1 MVLNLYLN
9 LFSSSCRSLYIFAK
23 LHVISFEMIPVDLMK
38 AEHHS
43 KEFVQISPLKK
54 VPVMKDEDF
63 VLGESVA
70 IMLYLCRRFKT
81 PDHWYPDDAEGCAL
95 VDEYLAWQHL
105 NMKKH
110 CKKVL
115 WMKVGMM
122 IPHFFKHHV
131 PHEKLEEA
139 MTELSHSL
147 DLLKNKFL
155 KDKPFLTGDRISLA
169 DLMALEDMVQVG
181 IAISADYNVFE
192 NRPWLREW
200 QEKVESILGQELCDE
215 VHGPILKLKEAPA
228 ISSEMLTKFDVMK
241 SELLS

>member
-38 AEHHS
+38 GQRAPE
-43 KEFVQISPLKK
+43 KFVQISPLKK

-115 WMKVGMM
+115 LWGRVEEDERVGLW
-122 IPHFFKHHV
+122 IW
-131 PHEKLEEA
+131 LR
-139 MTELSHSL
+139 SL
-147 DLLKNKFL
+147 FIL
-155 KDKPFLTGDRISLA
+155 
-169 DLMALEDMVQVG
+169 
-181 IAISADYNVFE
+181 
-192 NRPWLREW
+192 RPWSSLSCPW
-200 QEKVESILGQELCDE
+200 LCRDSPL
-215 VHGPILKLKEAPA
+215 VPLHAQPGGPGAARPC
-228 ISSEMLTKFDVMK
+228 
-241 SELLS
+241 

>member
-115 WMKVGMM
+115 WMKVGAAGTQS
-122 IPHFFKHHV
+122 PK
-131 PHEKLEEA
+131 PKNG
-139 MTELSHSL
+139 
-147 DLLKNKFL
+147 LLTSSDRVLRVRHGKFL
-155 KDKPFLTGDRISLA
+155 EDGPFLGSRDP
-169 DLMALEDMVQVG
+169 
-181 IAISADYNVFE
+181 AISADYNVFE